1 MTDQKKLF
9 LELEGN
15 KFHSRNRIQEPTRIY
30 ENDLVVNHFKR
41 IRESYTHKIS
51 VVDVGCGQ
59 GGRLGLLKDQYSDR
73 LIGID
78 PSSEAIK
85 EVKQSGIE
93 GYVATADDLPLQ
105 SRSIDVLIYSFSLY
119 LCDREDLFKILYE
132 SNRVLKK
139 QGWIII
145 YDFWAKNHTWNIY
158 KHNAKIKSFKL
169 DLPSMFTWHPFYT
182 VMDHTIRAH
191 NECKYTDCPDEW
203 TAVTTIRK
211 NELKE

>member
-1 MTDQKKLF
+1 MF

-59 GGRLGLLKDQYSDR
+59 GGRIGLLKNQYSDR
-73 LIGID
+73 FIGID
-78 PSSEAIK
+78 PSSEAIN
-85 EVKQSGIE
+85 EVNKLGIE
-93 GYVATADDLPLQ
+93 GYVATADDLPFHDK
-105 SRSIDVLIYSFSLY
+105 SIDVLIYSFSLY

-132 SNRVLKK
+132 SNRVLKE

-145 YDFWAKNHTWNIY
+145 YDFWSKYHTWNLY
-158 KHNAKIKSFKL
+158 KHNTKIKSFKL

-182 VMDHTIRAH
+182 MMDHTVRAH
-191 NECKYTDCPDEW
+191 NEWKYTDCPDEW

-211 NELKE
+211 NELGEKK